1 MPRFVLILLLLVCAF
16 NCKAAT
22 GAEVNHIREIATNVV
37 EVSEPYYFPRL
48 AFELGKYPCMES
60 LNALSLMWGKCQVEP
75 NPYTSSTTRDD
86 LYIARAYILYS
97 VARIGST
104 FPPGAQMLKEHS
116 EISRPLGMAFLQAK
130 SNALISFLKKGVP
143 GLIGSIKPASS
154 DTEVYLMKK
163 FIPGTDFII
172 KNCPDLNGEG
182 IRFEDLR
189 RMLEAICLLEMSG
202 SKDAL
207 PLLNQMLG
215 TNDARY
221 WEKAVFRAVYNLD
234 ITDEEKFEFYKR
246 AYAMTKNKT
255 VDKAPKNLKG
265 EPEFSIRNIS
275 GEAHLILL
283 VSRLDIP
290 IKEKGQLYEKSL
302 VSKSF
307 TAKEAVVDAMIR
319 EGLFKNLMAV
329 FSGRNKDMNLAQFAI
344 YRLGYDASAG
354 SKDILKKLVKGENKT
369 LAETAKEALLIK

>member
-1 MPRFVLILLLLVCAF
+1 MPSLILPLFFLVCAMI
-16 NCKAAT
+16 CPAAT
-22 GAEVNHIREIATNVV
+22 GAEVKHIREIATNVV

-60 LNALSLMWGKCQVEP
+60 LEALNLMWGKCQVEP

-143 GLIGSIKPASS
+143 GLIGSVKPASS
-154 DTEVYLMKK
+154 DTEIYLMKK
-163 FIPGTDFII
+163 FIPGAAFII

-207 PLLNQMLG
+207 QLLNQMLG

-234 ITDEEKFEFYKR
+234 ITDEEKFEVYKR
-246 AYAMTKNKT
+246 AYAMTKNK
-255 VDKAPKNLKG
+255 
-265 EPEFSIRNIS
+265 
-275 GEAHLILL
+275 
-283 VSRLDIP
+283 RLTRRPRI
-290 IKEKGQLYEKSL
+290 
-302 VSKSF
+302 
-307 TAKEAVVDAMIR
+307 
-319 EGLFKNLMAV
+319 
-329 FSGRNKDMNLAQFAI
+329 
-344 YRLGYDASAG
+344 
-354 SKDILKKLVKGENKT
+354 
-369 LAETAKEALLIK
+369 

>member
-1 MPRFVLILLLLVCAF
+1 MFRALFLLLIFASISALGVT
-16 NCKAAT
+16 KD
-22 GAEVNHIREIATNVV
+22 EIKHVKEIATNVV
-37 EVSEPYYFPRL
+37 EISDPCHFPRL
-48 AFELGKYPCMES
+48 AFELGKYPCSES
-60 LNALSLMWGKCQVEP
+60 LDALNLMWEKCQEAP
-75 NPYTSSTTRDD
+75 NPYTSSATREDI
-86 LYIARAYILYS
+86 YIARAYILYS
-97 VARIGST
+97 VARIGATYPS
-104 FPPGAQMLKEHS
+104 GAQMLKEHS
-116 EISRPLGMAFLQAK
+116 EISRTLGMAFLQAK
-130 SNALISFLKKGVP
+130 SNALISFLKKGIP
-143 GLIGSIKPASS
+143 GLIGSISPASS
-154 DTEVYLMKK
+154 DTEIYMMEK
-163 FIPGTDFII
+163 FIPGTKFII
-172 KNCPDLNGEG
+172 KNCPDVNGVG

-189 RMLEAICLLEMSG
+189 RMLEAISLLEMTR
-202 SKDAL
+202 SKDAI

-215 TNDARY
+215 TNDSRY

-283 VSRLDIP
+283 VSRLDMP

-329 FSGRNKDMNLAQFAI
+329 FSGRNKDMKLAQFAI

-354 SKDILKKLVKGENKT
+354 SKEVLKKLVKGENKT

>member
-1 MPRFVLILLLLVCAF
+1 MQRILLTLLFLTCAF
-16 NCKAAT
+16 NGLAAT
-22 GAEVNHIREIATNVV
+22 GAEVKHIKEIATNVV
-37 EVSEPYYFPRL
+37 EVSDPCYFPRL

-60 LNALSLMWGKCQVEP
+60 LDVLNLMWGKCQEAP

-86 LYIARAYILYS
+86 IYVARAYILYS

-116 EISRPLGMAFLQAK
+116 EISRL
-130 SNALISFLKKGVP
+130 
-143 GLIGSIKPASS
+143 
-154 DTEVYLMKK
+154 
-163 FIPGTDFII
+163 PGTEFII
-172 KNCPDLNGEG
+172 KNCPDLGGEG
-182 IRFEDLR
+182 IRFEDMR

-215 TNDARY
+215 TNDSRY

-246 AYAMTKNKT
+246 AYGMTKNKT

-354 SKDILKKLVKGENKT
+354 SKDVLKKLVKGENKT
-369 LAETAKEALLIK
+369 LADTAKEALLIK